1 MSDASQVPSADA
13 DVTDVGVLDAAAIG
27 VDADVLDADVLD
39 ADVLDADVLDA
50 DVLDADVAEAVELA
64 QRLESERDEYLDLAR
79 RLQADFE
86 NFRKRTESQRGEQA
100 ARAAER
106 LVAELLPVL
115 DAGDAAVAHGTEG
128 AGPIHQ
134 MLVSILEKQGLT
146 RVADVEVPFDPTV
159 HEAVLTEP
167 GDDEAGPVVAEV
179 LRSGYAWNG
188 RVVRAAMVKVRG

>member
-1 MSDASQVPSADA
+1 MSDASDA
-13 DVTDVGVLDAAAIG
+13 PL
-27 VDADVLDADVLD
+27 VDADVIDVEVLDAEVLDAEVLD
-39 ADVLDADVLDA
+39 ADMLDA

-115 DAGDAAVAHGTEG
+115 DAGDAAVAHGAEG

-134 MLVSILEKQGLT
+134 MLVSVLEKQGLT

-167 GDDEAGPVVAEV
+167 GDDAQAGPVVAEV
-179 LRSGYAWNG
+179 LRNGYAWNG

>member
-27 VDADVLDADVLD
+27 V
-39 ADVLDADVLDA
+39 DA

-115 DAGDAAVAHGTEG
+115 DAGDAAVAHGAEG

>member
-1 MSDASQVPSADA
+1 VSDASQVPSADA
-13 DVTDVGVLDAAAIG
+13 DVTDVGVLDAAVIG
-27 VDADVLDADVLD
+27 VDADVIDADVID
-39 ADVLDADVLDA
+39 ADVI
-50 DVLDADVAEAVELA
+50 DADVAEAVELA

-115 DAGDAAVAHGTEG
+115 DAGDAAVAHGAEG